1 MAWKSW
7 NPDKHSF
14 KTRINGEVPRS
25 QVIPGREKGF
35 SFIMVSKDPALR
47 CHQFDSTGFRVRF
60 ASNILLILDC
70 ISIMCMDYLHV
81 EIL

>member
-14 KTRINGEVPRS
+14 KTRINGEVPKS
-25 QVIPGREKGF
+25 QTIPGREKGF
-35 SFIMVSKDPALR
+35 SFIMLSKDPARR

-60 ASNILLILDC
+60 ESNIVFILNC
-70 ISIMCMDYLHV
+70 ILVMCMDYMCV

>member
-1 MAWKSW
+1 MAWKYW

-14 KTRINGEVPRS
+14 KSRIKGEVPKS
-25 QVIPGREKGF
+25 QTIPGREKGV

-60 ASNILLILDC
+60 ASNIAF
-70 ISIMCMDYLHV
+70 
-81 EIL
+81 